1 MDLCRLLSNMLD
13 NAITAC
19 QSCQSDNKIM
29 ELHIT
34 GDGAYY
40 IYSLKNSISQS
51 VIYNNPTLLS
61 TKFDKAEHGYGIKII
76 REIAEKYNGYSD
88 FYEENGMFCCVVLLR
103 KNI

>member
-1 MDLCRLLSNMLD
+1 
-13 NAITAC
+13 
-19 QSCQSDNKIM
+19 M

-40 IYSLKNSISQS
+40 IFSLKNSISQS
-51 VIYNNPTLLS
+51 VIDNNPTLLS
-61 TKFDKAEHGYGIKII
+61 TKFDGYGIKII